1 MRTDRT
7 NLLISKRGYS
17 DILKYFKVFRISLL
31 VMTTIILLFAFVTG
45 YLIFVQ
51 SQELEKLTQ
60 EKEKNLQLLSTKKED
75 EVKLIKIANKT
86 KDLEIFSKDDA
97 NFYPY
102 YEILNQSFSLSTESA
117 NIENLNIEKDRKF
130 NFSISFTD
138 IKSLLE
144 TFKFI
149 ESENFLKNF
158 STIYLKSLETQD
170 RQEVKFYR
178 ITFEGVFKEIDENKN

>member
-7 NLLISKRGYS
+7 NLLVSKRGYS
-17 DILKYFKVFRISLL
+17 DVIKYFKIFKITLIVITIVILIFSLS
-31 VMTTIILLFAFVTG
+31 VG
-45 YLIFVQ
+45 YLIFLQ
-51 SQELEKLTQ
+51 SQKLEGLTQ
-60 EKEKNLQLLSTKKED
+60 EKQKNLQLLSAKKED

-86 KDLEIFSKDDA
+86 KDFEIFSKDDA

-102 YEILNQSFSLSTESA
+102 YEILNQSFSLSSESA

-130 NFSISFTD
+130 NFSLSFSK
-138 IKSLLE
+138 IESLLE

-170 RQEVKFYR
+170 KQDVKLYR
-178 ITFEGVFKEIDENKN
+178 ITFEGVFKEIK

>member
-7 NLLISKRGYS
+7 NLLVSKRGYS

-31 VMTTIILLFAFVTG
+31 IMTIVILLFAFITG
-45 YLIFVQ
+45 YLIFMQ
-51 SQELEKLTQ
+51 TQKLEELTQ
-60 EKEKNLQLLSTKKED
+60 EKQKNLQLLSTKKED

-86 KDLEIFSKDDA
+86 QDFETFSKDDA

-170 RQEVKFYR
+170 KQEVKFYR
-178 ITFEGVFKEIDENKN
+178 ITFEGVFKEINENKN

>member
-7 NLLISKRGYS
+7 NLLIRKRGYS
-17 DILKYFKVFRISLL
+17 DILKYFKIFRISLL

>member
-7 NLLISKRGYS
+7 NLLVSKRGYS

-31 VMTTIILLFAFVTG
+31 IMTIVILLFAFIAG
-45 YLIFVQ
+45 YLIFLQ

-60 EKEKNLQLLSTKKED
+60 EKQKNLQLLSTKKED

-86 KDLEIFSKDDA
+86 QDLETFSKDDA

-117 NIENLNIEKDRKF
+117 YIENLNIEKDRKF

>member
-7 NLLISKRGYS
+7 NLLVSKRGYS
-17 DILKYFKVFRISLL
+17 DILKYFKIFRISLL
-31 VMTTIILLFAFVTG
+31 IMTIIILLFTIIVG
-45 YLIFVQ
+45 YLIFMQ
-51 SQELEKLTQ
+51 SQKLEELTQ
-60 EKEKNLQLLSTKKED
+60 EKQKNLQILSTKKED

-86 KDLEIFSKDDA
+86 QDIETFSKDDA

-130 NFSISFTD
+130 NFSISFID

-170 RQEVKFYR
+170 KQEAKFYR

>member
-7 NLLISKRGYS
+7 NLLVSKRGYS

-31 VMTTIILLFAFVTG
+31 IMTIVILLFAFIAG
-45 YLIFVQ
+45 YLIFLQ

-60 EKEKNLQLLSTKKED
+60 EKQKNLQLLSTKKED

-86 KDLEIFSKDDA
+86 QDLETFSKDDA

-117 NIENLNIEKDRKF
+117 YIENLNIEKDRKF

-170 RQEVKFYR
+170 KQEVKFYR

>member
-17 DILKYFKVFRISLL
+17 DILKYFKIFRISLL